1 MAKKCEPKNVISDR
15 STSISVDIL
24 HDGEGYIL
32 VSYNNGPKNF
42 QGVLMEV
49 NRR

>member
-1 MAKKCEPKNVISDR
+1 MAKKCEVKNIESKG
-15 STSISVDIL
+15 STSISVDVL
-24 HDGEGYIL
+24 HDGEGFIL
-32 VSYNNGPKNF
+32 VSYNHGPQKY